1 MRATGERRPCNK
13 ITPER
18 PPPKI
23 SGGLATAY
31 VPYTTSPHRA
41 PPFTYV
47 WLGFWVLSMGQPGA
61 PVLNAV
67 FTRVW
72 ALKKKIGPFV
82 GNARVFASNY

>member
-1 MRATGERRPCNK
+1 LKLLFWKYYSVGFFLFTGFELDRAVFWTEDSK
-13 ITPER
+13 D
-18 PPPKI
+18 I
-23 SGGLATAY
+23 SGG
-31 VPYTTSPHRA
+31 
-41 PPFTYV
+41 TYV
-47 WLGFWVLSMGQPGA
+47 WLGFWVLVLSMGQPGA